1 MKPSFGLALALGAS
15 VVGSLALA
23 GCNNVHLPPPIGD
36 GTGTPLEQYSEPI
49 AGPALDGPLAV
60 LRSAV
65 QPVPE
70 STVRDPAKVR
80 LGRRLFHDP
89 ILSADGTVSCASCH
103 ALDHGGAEGRRTSLG
118 IRGQVGPINSPTV
131 LNARFHIAQFWDGR
145 AADLREQAA
154 GPVANPGEMGN
165 TWDAV
170 VATLN
175 RSTAYPELFRAVYAD
190 GVSAVNT
197 RDAIAAYEETLVTP
211 SRFDRWLKGDEAALT
226 ADERAGAE
234 LFVSTGCVTCHQ
246 GVALGG
252 TSFQR
257 MGAVQDYFAARGTPL
272 TEADNGRYNV
282 THNETDRHF
291 FKVPTLRNVA
301 QTAPYLHDGTQATLE
316 ETVRVMGRFQLG
328 RTLDDTQVARLV
340 SFLNALTGELPAD
353 ARLPEGELPPPPPP
367 PTPTP
372 AAGVPSALGAP
383 GVARPAVAPIARP
396 AGAVARPAAPAARPA
411 P

>member
-1 MKPSFGLALALGAS
+1 MKTVNPKVKTSFGLALALGVSAGAS
-15 VVGSLALA
+15 LVLN
-23 GCNNVHLPPPIGD
+23 GCNNVHIPAPWGD
-36 GTGTPLEQYSEPI
+36 GTGVPLTEYAEPI
-49 AGPALDGPLAV
+49 PGPALTGPLAV

-65 QPVPE
+65 QPIPE
-70 STVRDPAKVR
+70 VVTASVEKVR

-89 ILSADGTVSCASCH
+89 ILSGDGTVSCASCH
-103 ALDHGGAEGRRTSLG
+103 SLDHGGAESRRTSLG
-118 IRGQVGPINSPTV
+118 IRNQVGPINSPTV

-165 TWDAV
+165 TWDNV

-175 RSTAYPELFRAVYAD
+175 RSAAYPALFRAAYAD
-190 GVSAVNT
+190 GVTAGNV
-197 RDAIAAYEETLVTP
+197 RDAIATYEETLVTP

-257 MGAVQDYFAARGTPL
+257 MGAVQDYFAYRGTPL

-282 THNETDRHF
+282 THNEADRHF

-301 QTAPYLHDGTQATLE
+301 ITGPYLHDGTRDTLA

-328 RTLDDTQVARLV
+328 RTLDDGQVNHLV
-340 SFLNALTGELPAD
+340 AFLNALTGELPAE
-353 ARLPEGELPPPPPP
+353 ARLPPGELPPPSA
-367 PTPTP
+367 P
-372 AAGVPSALGAP
+372 AAP
-383 GVARPAVAPIARP
+383 GVVAADA
-396 AGAVARPAAPAARPA
+396 AGHSAP
-411 P
+411 